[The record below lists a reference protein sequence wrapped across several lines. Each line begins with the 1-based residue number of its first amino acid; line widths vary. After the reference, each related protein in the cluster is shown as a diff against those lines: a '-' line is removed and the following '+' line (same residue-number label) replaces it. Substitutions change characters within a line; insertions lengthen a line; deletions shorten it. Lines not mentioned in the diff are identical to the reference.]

1 MTQILETI
9 PSESTQTNIQT
20 TAISSSIDILT
31 LEEAANYLRLSPE
44 VLRRSAEKSQVPG
57 KLFEGEWRF
66 SKVAIDR
73 LLSTPVETQIPTEQE
88 LMEIARLRI
97 PNLLEIMKTWNNPAY
112 IEEDT
117 ETWEQLQI
125 ALQNSTLRCRTE

>member
-1 MTQILETI
+1 MTPILET
-9 PSESTQTNIQT
+9 TQPVPPIVTV
-20 TAISSSIDILT
+20 SDILT
-31 LEEAANYLRLSPE
+31 LEEAAQYLRLTSD
-44 VLRRSAEKSQVPG
+44 VLRRSAQKSQVPG

-73 LLSTPVETQIPTEQE
+73 WISTPTESQIPISTQE
-88 LMEIARLRI
+88 AIDSARARLPR
-97 PNLLEIMKTWNNPAY
+97 LLEIMKTWSNPEY

-125 ALQNSTLRCRTE
+125 ALQNSTLRCRS